1 MIVIQ
6 VTKIIFL
13 AALITSCGEKT
24 QTEEWYINHPKE
36 LKKEVEKCKLKSPK
50 EILEDRHCKVIEE
63 ARIKAWRE
71 QQRNAPLPTFNVKDF
86 E

>member
-1 MIVIQ
+1 MTATPII
-6 VTKIIFL
+6 KIMFL

-24 QTEEWYINHPKE
+24 QTEEWYMSHPEE

-50 EILEDRHCKVIEE
+50 EIFEDRHCKVIED
-63 ARIKAWRE
+63 ARNKAWRE
-71 QQRNAPLPTFNVKDF
+71 HQKNAPLPTFNVKDF